1 MSNIDLFQIEQSA
14 GDRGHENSERIRKEN
29 LRLTRE
35 SEKDASQKNL
45 FKAVDRIHA
54 SSKHKV
60 HFEDTRNQAVKRL
73 EKTIEANPILDDG
86 DPIKTITRVPLVVF
100 GLIGAFAID
109 FFLFGV
115 MSSYLL
121 SMQEANW
128 VTRWV
133 AKVVI
138 PLTVVAIEAV
148 VSSLLVRAT
157 LDRKR
162 LTSFA
167 WRTLSVAFVVFIG
180 SYTGSMVIANEG
192 ADSIFDLEG
201 GKLGLLLLIVSIAVL
216 PHIVL
221 LFGGKPG
228 YEGKAL
234 LLIYGK
240 RFLVRWYDR
249 KYRKHFDKAVSHF
262 TKFARMLSDHESYF
276 DCEKWDMSTL
286 FTAEARMTINDAM
299 DAEIIPAPNAPPLR
313 TNGTASRTKAEPKPD
328 EQEVG

>member
-1 MSNIDLFQIEQSA
+1 MSNIDLFQIEHSA
-14 GDRGHENSERIRKEN
+14 GNRGRENSERIKQEN

-35 SEKDASQKNL
+35 SEKDASQKKL

-54 SSKHKV
+54 SSKRKD
-60 HFEDTRNQAVKRL
+60 HFESKRNQAVKRL

-86 DPIKTITRVPLVVF
+86 DPIKAVTRVPLVVF

-121 SMQEANW
+121 SMQEVNL

-138 PLTVVAIEAV
+138 PLTVVVIEAV
-148 VSSLLVRAT
+148 ISSLLVRAT

-167 WRTLSVAFVVFIG
+167 WRTLSVTFVVFIG

-201 GKLGLLLLIVSIAVL
+201 GKLGLLLLIVSISVL

-286 FTAEARMTINDAM
+286 FTAEARRTINDAM
-299 DAEIIPAPNAPPLR
+299 DAEIISAPSAPRLDTNETPLSTTSDNESDALER
-313 TNGTASRTKAEPKPD
+313 
-328 EQEVG
+328 